1 MNAIG
6 KTDRANV
13 GKRKKII
20 MLEGSI
26 VQSVI
31 LVVIGTVIGTIL
43 SWALR
48 SVTRRCWKN
57 LSSIWLSRS
66 YDFNYW
72 YGQRRYF
79 WRLDRAYYARY
90 PPNKDAPATV
100 EVVFWGLLY
109 YARVRSC
116 KTPKRKW
123 FLDYKKAAEWV
134 ENYIYPKARP
144 NPYSKPKHTVQHAYI
159 RGLFPTYS
167 EEDKKKGR
175 DNLSAIFKSSIGHSS
190 YPKVVFLGRNSCK
203 LAIDEED
210 VIIEELDRGG
220 GPYIGN

>member
-1 MNAIG
+1 M
-6 KTDRANV
+6 
-13 GKRKKII
+13 GKRKKLF
-20 MLEGSI
+20 MLEGEI
-26 VQSVI
+26 VRSVI
-31 LVVIGTVIGTIL
+31 LVVVGTVIGTIL

-72 YGQRRYF
+72 YGQLRYF

-90 PPNKDAPATV
+90 NPSNKDAPATV

-109 YARVRSC
+109 YARVRSH
-116 KTPKRKW
+116 KTPKRKV

-134 ENYIYPKARP
+134 ENYIYPNARP
-144 NPYSKPKHTVQHAYI
+144 NPYSKPKHTGQPAYI

-167 EEDKKKGR
+167 EENKKKGR
-175 DNLSAIFKSSIGHSS
+175 DSFSAIIKNPIGHSS
-190 YPKVVFLGRNSCK
+190 YPKVVFLGRHSCK
-203 LAIDEED
+203 IVIDEED
-210 VIIEELDRGG
+210 VIEEEVDRGG
-220 GPYIGN
+220 GTYINR